1 MTRCVIPTR
10 QHSMWHSLCWWE
22 VHGAAREP
30 LITLTVMMMACWLVQ
45 RLLRC
50 QKRIKVERNRVQWEQ
65 QGMQRVIQV
74 HWPRCLILKM
84 PSWCGLWV
92 TNLSKSSGAGS
103 IDSHL
108 IQNAATKMPSLESG
122 RRKGCHF
129 LFKGTVRGVFHPLGG
144 FYGSFW
150 GARAFVAT
158 IARWTA
164 IEKRFVSWWWI
175 NRLLE
180 PKMFQPGHIRQGWW
194 KLLVSWIMNGP
205 KKEDSMDGTWR
216 FARIDCFNRRR
227 TGL

>member
-122 RRKGCHF
+122 RRKGCHW
-129 LFKGTVRGVFHPLGG
+129 LVDHRRILSRISYSKVRYGG
-144 FYGSFW
+144 YFTPWAGF
-150 GARAFVAT
+150 
-158 IARWTA
+158 TA
-164 IEKRFVSWWWI
+164 PS
-175 NRLLE
+175 
-180 PKMFQPGHIRQGWW
+180 
-194 KLLVSWIMNGP
+194 
-205 KKEDSMDGTWR
+205 
-216 FARIDCFNRRR
+216 RR
-227 TGL
+227 